1 MSLGSSSSAWP
12 CSLRQII
19 QGDDEIAECASPPNS
34 HTFIKNN
41 THFRGSSD
49 HEYVVGATP
58 PRSLVG
64 ATYHV
69 STTTTV
75 STNNSASQE
84 ARRKLTLEPQFK
96 TPIKSSKRKMD
107 PLASPSPK
115 KPARSPLEKTRYETS
130 LGLLTKKFVSLFHS
144 STHGTV
150 DLNKASET
158 LGVQKRRIY
167 DITNVLEGIG
177 LVEKNSKNMVHWCG
191 TPYHNLNSDTA
202 DLHSDLLDLEA
213 KENELD
219 QLIRN
224 TETELKLINSQ
235 ERQYAFVTYHD
246 LRNIKKFQNQTVMA
260 IKAPTGTDLEVPRP
274 SEAMQ
279 IYMHSTTGEIEVFLC
294 PEEEQGISGGSCSDS
309 EGSSGLSPSKRI
321 GVPSPPPRLDLEEES
336 RTSDLGGQSIK
347 NVLISASE
355 DFGPVGKALQLQT
368 LDQENGP
375 DEGCQDSELG
385 GQLASD
391 GLLQFEPPLSSSDYS
406 FSYDEQ
412 ENLKDLFDLPF
423 LN

>member
-1 MSLGSSSSAWP
+1 MSAASGISWPLLRCLWASSSSAWP
-12 CSLRQII
+12 CSLREII
-19 QGDDEIAECASPPNS
+19 HGDDEIAECASPKNS

-41 THFRGSSD
+41 TNFRGSSD
-49 HEYVVGATP
+49 HEYVVGTTP
-58 PRSLVG
+58 PQSLIE

-69 STTTTV
+69 STTT
-75 STNNSASQE
+75 TNNSASQE
-84 ARRKLTLEPQFK
+84 ARRKLTLEQQFK
-96 TPIKSSKRKMD
+96 TPIKSFKRKMD
-107 PLASPSPK
+107 PLTSTSPK

-246 LRNIKKFQNQTVMA
+246 LRNIKKFQNQTVVA

-279 IYMHSTTGEIEVFLC
+279 IYMHK
-294 PEEEQGISGGSCSDS
+294 
-309 EGSSGLSPSKRI
+309 GSSDLSPSKII
-321 GVPSPPPRLDLEEES
+321 GVPSPPPRLDIEVVG
-336 RTSDLGGQSIK
+336 RASDLGGQSIK

-375 DEGCQDSELG
+375 DESYQDSELG

-391 GLLQFEPPLSSSDYS
+391 GYYYNFEPPLSSSDYS

-412 ENLKDLFDLPF
+412 RKSKRSLRFAISQLRVVVLKHL
-423 LN
+423 

>member
-12 CSLRQII
+12 CSLREII
-19 QGDDEIAECASPPNS
+19 HGDDEIAECASPKNS

-41 THFRGSSD
+41 TNFRGSSD
-49 HEYVVGATP
+49 HEYVVGTTP
-58 PRSLVG
+58 PQSLIE

-69 STTTTV
+69 STTT
-75 STNNSASQE
+75 TNNSASQE
-84 ARRKLTLEPQFK
+84 ARRKLTLEQQFK
-96 TPIKSSKRKMD
+96 TPIKSFKRKMD
-107 PLASPSPK
+107 PLTSTSPK

-191 TPYHNLNSDTA
+191 TPYHNLNSETA
-202 DLHSDLLDLEA
+202 HLHSDLSYLET

-246 LRNIKKFQNQTVMA
+246 LRNIKKFQNQTVVA

-294 PEEEQGISGGSCSDS
+294 PEEEQGISGGSSDS
-309 EGSSGLSPSKRI
+309 EGSSDLSPSKII
-321 GVPSPPPRLDLEEES
+321 GVPSPPPRLDIEVVG
-336 RTSDLGGQSIK
+336 RASDLGGQSIK

-375 DEGCQDSELG
+375 DESYQDSELG

-423 LN
+423 FN